1 MNHDLISFQNGE
13 RISARQLHSFL
24 GSNQKFADWIGS
36 RIKKF
41 NILEGEGFFVN
52 LGKTSEAG
60 GRPTKE
66 YLLTFETA
74 IIIASGE
81 NTEQGRNFIT
91 FFIQKQKNR
100 EEQLTT
106 KCRQLEISNNS
117 LIYQLSETNKKYFRL
132 KDDKALILT
141 KNVYGL
147 EEGAEVIGIC
157 KIKFCQRLRD
167 YGYLEYRQE
176 YRRNVNVPTYRAE
189 GLIFKSKKIVYG
201 IERTQSFITQKG
213 MLFFHSKKEEF
224 FNDIR
229 LEGKAL
235 KSEAL
240 FIGDIASNNKK
251 QQALLV

>member
-24 GSNQKFADWIGS
+24 GSNQKFADWIGN
-36 RIKKF
+36 RMKKF
-41 NILEGEGFFVN
+41 NISEGEGFFIKF
-52 LGKTSEAG
+52 GKTSEAG

-66 YLLTFETA
+66 YFLTFETA
-74 IIIASGE
+74 IIIASNE

-91 FFIQKQKNR
+91 FFIQKQK
-100 EEQLTT
+100 EKEAQLVS
-106 KCRQLEISNNS
+106 KCHELQNSNNN
-117 LIYQLSETNKKYFRL
+117 LMYQLSETNKKYFRL
-132 KDDKALILT
+132 KDDKTLILT

-147 EEGAEVIGIC
+147 EEGAEVICIC
-157 KIKFCQRLRD
+157 KIKFCQRLRE

-229 LEGKAL
+229 LGGKEP

-240 FIGDIASNNKK
+240 FIGDIASNKK